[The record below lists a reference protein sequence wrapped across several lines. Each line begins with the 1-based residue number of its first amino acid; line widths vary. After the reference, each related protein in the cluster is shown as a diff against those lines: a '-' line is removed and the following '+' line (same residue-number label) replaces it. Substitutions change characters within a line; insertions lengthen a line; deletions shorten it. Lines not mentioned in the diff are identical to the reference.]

1 MYLILLSNTFIR
13 FLSLLLFYKSFQS
26 LNIFD
31 GGIHT
36 YLSDHS
42 ETLDTIG
49 LRFYEGNAAL

>member
-1 MYLILLSNTFIR
+1 MLYSHFN
-13 FLSLLLFYKSFQS
+13 S

-31 GGIHT
+31 GSIHT

-49 LRFYEGNAAL
+49 LRFYKGNAAL